1 MAYAPTKW
9 SLGELYPSFDSPDLQ
24 MAFDNVEEQVL

>member
-1 MAYAPTKW
+1 MAYTLTQW
-9 SLGELYPSFDSPDLQ
+9 NLGELYPGFDSPDLQ